1 MSKIVCAAIR
11 FTPSNINRGCPK
23 KSIILPCPRHGDG
36 YRNFAYISNMLTGN
50 HKATDWVKE
59 EGFIDEAGNF
69 YNRAKAFELV
79 KDSLPASLIYFKEQR
94 KEIELY
100 SEDLY

>member
-1 MSKIVCAAIR
+1 MSKIVCAAIK
-11 FTPSNINRGCPK
+11 FTSKADEDNI
-23 KSIILPCPRHGDG
+23 IVLPCIRHGDG
-36 YRNFAYISNMLTGN
+36 HKQFAYLNFVLAGN
-50 HKATDWVKE
+50 YSRGDWDKE

-69 YNRAKAFELV
+69 YTREKAFKLV

-94 KEIELY
+94 KETELY

>member
-1 MSKIVCAAIR
+1 MAKIVCAAIR
-11 FTPSNINRGCPK
+11 FTLNNIKEECTRK
-23 KSIILPCPRHGDG
+23 DIILPCPRHGDG

-50 HKATDWVKE
+50 YKPFDWDKE

-69 YNRAKAFELV
+69 YTREKAFELV
-79 KDSLPASLIYFKEQR
+79 KDSLPASLIYFKEQQ
-94 KEIELY
+94 KETELY

>member
-11 FTPSNINRGCPK
+11 FTPKNIKRECTK
-23 KSIILPCPRHGDG
+23 KNIILPCPRHGDG
-36 YRNFAYISNMLTGN
+36 YRNFAHISNMLTGN
-50 HKATDWVKE
+50 YKATDWDRE

-69 YNRAKAFELV
+69 YTREKSFELV
-79 KDSLPASLIYFKEQR
+79 KDSLPASLIYFKGQR
-94 KEIELY
+94 EETELY

>member
-1 MSKIVCAAIR
+1 MSKIICAAIK
-11 FTPSNINRGCPK
+11 FTPRFIPDDIK
-23 KSIILPCPRHGDG
+23 KDIILPCPRHGDG
-36 YRNFAYISNMLTGN
+36 YRNFARISNMLTGN
-50 HKATDWVKE
+50 YKPFDWDKE

-69 YNRAKAFELV
+69 YTREKAFELV

-94 KEIELY
+94 KETELY